1 MLLKINVRIHREYMW
16 WLFGVLQ
23 KVCVFGEIWRERQ
36 KSHSCGVAALAS
48 KKAGYREKLDIE
60 DFPILC
66 GADKLELG
74 VLV

>member
-1 MLLKINVRIHREYMW
+1 MFLIIYALKRRKAILAAI
-16 WLFGVLQ
+16 
-23 KVCVFGEIWRERQ
+23 
-36 KSHSCGVAALAS
+36 AALAS